1 MISKIN
7 FTVNQLVAA
16 DLFLGYHVSNW
27 NPRIN
32 YFLIGKYKN
41 TNIFNINYTY
51 VTVKNIVSIISDS
64 LLKKCHVWLV
74 NENFPFFSRSPE
86 FSRILSAFPELFF
99 FNTKWYKGLLSNYK
113 YVSLVRPSKFPHLV
127 FAPNMQNNHY
137 IINECFIINIPS
149 FSVSDS
155 MDNPTN
161 VFYPIPGNSKSV
173 RSLYFLYLLIS
184 KSSLYA
190 RYNSSSS
197 FIFSC
202 YNKAK
207 KTFKNSLTSVFLKNY
222 FSVLLKPRLL
232 EDKILSLRLG
242 SKLLRLV
249 GFSRKKKKKLSI
261 DGKKVFL
268 DWSLVL
274 PLFANYFVNLL
285 NLSFLNLLTARFP
298 NNTLKVSFLKT
309 VVRLVKN

>member
-1 MISKIN
+1 MINKIN

-32 YFLIGKYKN
+32 YFLIGKYRN

-51 VTVKNIVSIISDS
+51 VTIKSIIGIISDS

-74 NENFPFFSRSPE
+74 NENFSFFSKSPE
-86 FSRILSAFPELFF
+86 FCRMVTTFPELFF
-99 FNTKWYKGLLSNYK
+99 FNDKWYKGLLSNYK
-113 YVSLVRPSKFPHLV
+113 HVSLVKPSKFPHLV
-127 FAPNMQNNHY
+127 FVPNMQNNHY
-137 IINECFIINIPS
+137 IINECFIINVPS

-173 RSLYFLYLLIS
+173 RSLYFLYLLIL
-184 KSSLYA
+184 KTALYA
-190 RYNSSSS
+190 RYNASSS

-202 YNKAK
+202 SNKAK
-207 KTFKNSLTSVFLKNY
+207 KTFKNQLKYVFLQNY

-232 EDKILSLRLG
+232 EDKILSLMLG
-242 SKLLRLV
+242 SKLKLV

-261 DGKKVFL
+261 KGKKVFL
-268 DWSLVL
+268 SWSLVL

-285 NLSFLNLLTARFP
+285 NLGFLNLLTTRFHS
-298 NNTLKVSFLKT
+298 NMLRVSFLKT
-309 VVRLVKN
+309 VLRLIRI

>member
-1 MISKIN
+1 MINKIN

-32 YFLIGKYKN
+32 YFLIGKYRN

-51 VTVKNIVSIISDS
+51 VTIKSIIGIISDS

-74 NENFPFFSRSPE
+74 NENFSFFSKSPE
-86 FSRILSAFPELFF
+86 FCRMVATFPELFF
-99 FNTKWYKGLLSNYK
+99 FNDKWYKGLLSNYK
-113 YVSLVRPSKFPHLV
+113 HVSLVKPQKFPHLV
-127 FAPNMQNNHY
+127 FVPNMQNNHY
-137 IINECFIINIPS
+137 IINECFIINVPS

-173 RSLYFLYLLIS
+173 RSLYFLYLLIL
-184 KSSLYA
+184 KTALYA
-190 RYNSSSS
+190 RYNASSS

-202 YNKAK
+202 SNKAK
-207 KTFKNSLTSVFLKNY
+207 KTFKNQLKYIFLQNY

-232 EDKILSLRLG
+232 EDKILSLMLG
-242 SKLLRLV
+242 SKLKLV

-261 DGKKVFL
+261 KGKKVFL
-268 DWSLVL
+268 SWSLVL

-285 NLSFLNLLTARFP
+285 NLGFLNLLTTRFHS
-298 NNTLKVSFLKT
+298 NMLRVSFLKT
-309 VVRLVKN
+309 VLRLIRI